1 MKKNP
6 VYLFYEVVANGADGT
21 PGDDG
26 DVHYCCLHGAHKVCT
41 IKRSMQS
48 NLNGV
53 CSFFFCSTF
62 LTDRDLN
69 RDEPLTHAEIDVAS
83 AKWQLDGN
91 REHEFLEKLNRLSG
105 NIKKAFQDQQARAVG
120 PWNQEKFEKALMEWI
135 IACDQPFDEVEKPE
149 FIALMMITHHASG
162 LFKIPKR
169 DGIKQ
174 RVCLSLDMWTS
185 SNQHAFMAIVAHYI
199 TNNGQLGLSFI

>member
-1 MKKNP
+1 M
-6 VYLFYEVVANGADGT
+6 VCALFSFAQLSLLIVTSVLVNN
-21 PGDDG
+21 
-26 DVHYCCLHGAHKVCT
+26 LHIHVKPMYQLYS
-41 IKRSMQS
+41 ILK
-48 NLNGV
+48 
-53 CSFFFCSTF
+53 
-62 LTDRDLN
+62 D

-105 NIKKAFQDQQARAVG
+105 NIKKAFQDQQARAVVSDNYLYLCMQLIKSQQG

-174 RVCLSLDMWTS
+174 RVMKMGEET
-185 SNQHAFMAIVAHYI
+185 IEGV
-199 TNNGQLGLSFI
+199 